1 MSKSLYLALAFALF
15 VLPAAYAQ
23 GVVHAVEGTVKK
35 VDAAT
40 KTIVV
45 KTSDGAEHTFHFT
58 DRTAVH
64 GTDAAVKGAKDVF
77 HGVKEGTDVVV
88 HYTDKGAGQTADEV
102 DRVGKDGLKV
112 SQGTVKSI
120 DRGAKTLTI
129 KTTRGT
135 EETYRLTDH
144 AARDA
149 GTDIGTDA
157 SKTER
162 VTVYYTEQGGH
173 KVAHFFKRVF

>member
-1 MSKSLYLALAFALF
+1 MYKSLIFAVALALF

-23 GVVHAVEGTVKK
+23 DLVHAVEGTVKK
-35 VDAAT
+35 VDTTT

-45 KTSDGAEHTFHFT
+45 KTKDGVDHAFHFT

-64 GTDAAVKGAKDVF
+64 ATADVAEGTKDTF

-88 HYTDKGAGQTADEV
+88 HYTGKGADRTADEI
-102 DRVGKDGLKV
+102 DHVGKDGLQV
-112 SQGTVKSI
+112 GHGTITSI
-120 DRGAKTLTI
+120 DRGARTMTV
-129 KTTRGT
+129 KTTNGA

-149 GTDIGTDA
+149 GRDIATGA
-157 SKTER
+157 GKSEK
-162 VTVYYTEQGGH
+162 VTVYYSEEAGH
-173 KVAHFFKRVF
+173 KVAHFFKKAL